1 MHVARDVCNYFG
13 RARLAWLVV
22 ELSMVVT
29 CKTIILR

>member
-22 ELSMVVT
+22 ELGMVVT